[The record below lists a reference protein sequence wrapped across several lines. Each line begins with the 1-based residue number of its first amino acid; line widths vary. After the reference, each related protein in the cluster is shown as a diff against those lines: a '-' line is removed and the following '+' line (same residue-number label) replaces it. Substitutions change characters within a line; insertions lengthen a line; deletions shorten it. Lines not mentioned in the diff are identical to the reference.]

1 MPKIVDHEKYREELW
16 KGAFP
21 VFIEK
26 GYLPVTMR
34 ELAQTLHVSTGTLY
48 HYFETKEIL
57 FETMV
62 RFVIGEDLSQLEERW
77 KWKAESLSENSEIL
91 IEYLESKSPH
101 FQNLLVLA
109 LDIHRNSDLK
119 LKFSSLLNESFLQ
132 FQRILESR
140 FASKGEFLLSYIIGE
155 LYKNLII
162 QHPIQWNLNLSEV
175 LKSFQFSTI

>member
-21 VFIEK
+21 IFIEK

-34 ELAQTLHVSTGTLY
+34 ELAQVLNVSTGTLY

-77 KWKAESLSENSEIL
+77 KLKGENVSENSEIL
-91 IEYLESKSPH
+91 IEYLESKSSH
-101 FQNLLVLA
+101 FQSLLVLA

-119 LKFSSLLNESFLQ
+119 LKFSSLLNESFCN
-132 FQRILESR
+132 FKESWKADSNPR
-140 FASKGEFLLSYIIGE
+140 ESFY
-155 LYKNLII
+155 YLI
-162 QHPIQWNLNLSEV
+162 S
-175 LKSFQFSTI
+175 

>member
-21 VFIEK
+21 IFIEK

-34 ELAQTLHVSTGTLY
+34 ELAQVLNVSTGTLY

-77 KWKAESLSENSEIL
+77 KLKGENVSENSEIL
-91 IEYLESKSPH
+91 IEYLESKSSH
-101 FQNLLVLA
+101 FQSLLVLA

-140 FASKGEFLLSYIIGE
+140 FESKGEFLLSYIIGE

-162 QHPIQWNLNLSEV
+162 GHPIRWGHNLKEV
-175 LKSFQFSTI
+175 LKSFQFSII